1 MNNNNYNDQYEYHY
15 SYTNSQR
22 PGPGPNTPPD
32 PQPPRKG
39 NDIGSWIFNVV
50 MLFVF
55 PPIGLV
61 LTIVQAMGSN
71 LFARLISSLFRRIRY
86 GRSAPGSYARHTASS
101 RTANAQT
108 GARPQAE
115 QAAQAKTAQAK
126 AAQAEP
132 AAKSEPKAERGFD
145 RVDAGS
151 GALNVFGWIL
161 LAFGVIAALG
171 SGGAVWTLITGLCIA
186 LGGGAMLLRSLTSRR
201 KAKAFARCITVS
213 GTEGLVDIPKL
224 AATLGMKSS
233 ELEKQLTEMIDR
245 GYYGP
250 KAYIDHQRA
259 LLVITP
265 EDMRD
270 VYRREDEA
278 KKTAAEREQEA
289 QQSEYD
295 RIIAAI
301 AQADEDIDDEAMS
314 EKIRRMQSITAAI
327 FQEVEEHPEKKS
339 QITRFMNYY
348 LPTTLKLLNAYA
360 RIEEQGVTGENM
372 AKAKADIEGIA
383 DTLVDGYEKQL
394 DTLYRAEAVDIAS
407 DVRVIEKMMNAD
419 GLTGGASPFRTTAG
433 EGQTMGGH

>member
-22 PGPGPNTPPD
+22 PGPGPNTPPN
-32 PQPPRKG
+32 PRPPKKN

-61 LTIVQAMGSN
+61 LTIVQAMGSD
-71 LFARLISSLFRRIRY
+71 LFARLISSLGRRIRY
-86 GRSAPGSYARHTASS
+86 GRSASGSYARHTASG
-101 RTANAQT
+101 RTANAQS

-115 QAAQAKTAQAK
+115 QTAQAK
-126 AAQAEP
+126 SAQAESAP
-132 AAKSEPKAERGFD
+132 QAEPKPERGLD

-151 GALNVFGWIL
+151 RVLNVFGWIL
-161 LAFGVIAALG
+161 VAFGIIAALG
-171 SGGAVWTLITGLCIA
+171 SGGAVWTLITGLCVA
-186 LGGGAMLLRSLTSRR
+186 LGGGAMLLRALTSRR
-201 KAKAFARCITVS
+201 KAKAFARCIKVS
-213 GTEGLVDIPKL
+213 GSEGLVDIAKL

-233 ELEKQLTEMIDR
+233 DLEKQLTEMIDR

-250 KAYIDHQRA
+250 KAYIDHQRG
-259 LLVITP
+259 LLVISP

-289 QQSEYD
+289 QQSEYE

-301 AQADEDIDDEAMS
+301 RQADEDIDDEVMS
-314 EKIRRMQSITAAI
+314 EKIRRMQTITAAI

-348 LPTTLKLLNAYA
+348 LPTTLKLLNSYA

-383 DTLVDGYEKQL
+383 DTLVAGYEKQL
-394 DTLYRAEAVDIAS
+394 DTLYRAEAMDIAG
-407 DVRVIEKMMNAD
+407 DVSVIEKMMRAD
-419 GLTGGASPFRTTAG
+419 GLSGAKSPFRSQTGTT
-433 EGQTMGGH
+433 GQTMGGH